1 MDVPVVLADCLGLEE
16 GMLVSLRA
24 CPRVPDAASVTVE
37 PLEPDDW
44 EVASRHA
51 YQIEECLLTQQ
62 CLAAVDQSFPFWP
75 ENQAPIRLRCVAAT
89 PTPVVRPHP
98 LPACCC
104 RQPDRLRR
112 HCPKEFIFR
121 AGAFGA

>member
-89 PTPVVRPHP
+89 PAPVVRPC
-98 LPACCC
+98 LPTAAASLTGSAVIV
-104 RQPDRLRR
+104 Q
-112 HCPKEFIFR
+112 KNSSFR